1 MLNNSFA
8 NSLKFSLFDFIGNS
22 IIKGGSKASEMRE
35 LLSNNVI
42 DKIGDAI
49 SIPQSNT
56 LLNIIENESE
66 PLIAYQ
72 ICFNLYDTQ
81 NHHILEEL
89 SFQLNE
95 LVEGKDINKEIF
107 NKIVQGKAKGSIKY
121 EVKRSR
127 KR

>member
-56 LLNIIENESE
+56 LLNIFDAIKITYRSSR
-66 PLIAYQ
+66 L
-72 ICFNLYDTQ
+72 FSLT
-81 NHHILEEL
+81 
-89 SFQLNE
+89 
-95 LVEGKDINKEIF
+95 KETD
-107 NKIVQGKAKGSIKY
+107 
-121 EVKRSR
+121 SR
-127 KR
+127 YTFTF